1 MKKNIKKSIYMYI
14 LFWISILLFYKSWI
28 LDTYKVYLILWFVL
42 IIIKDVLQYFFQI
55 QKVTQIHYNTS
66 QIFSSENTLYYKILF
81 TNRHYIFPTVL
92 IIYMIIL
99 LISNTHI
106 FWLDSLSIFQMI
118 DKNIFLWITILSWI
132 LTIFKENNDEFYKQ
146 EFQSTKWVALN
157 LILTII
163 LSILWTYI
171 ILIQTQFLWWLTY
184 PISII
189 SGILIFLVWISI
201 LDENEWSDVIK

>member
-1 MKKNIKKSIYMYI
+1 MKKNIKKSIYIYI

-66 QIFSSENTLYYKILF
+66 QMFSPENTLYYKILF

-118 DKNIFLWITILSWI
+118 DKNIFLWIIILSWI

>member
-171 ILIQTQFLWWLTY
+171 ILIQTQFLW
-184 PISII
+184 
-189 SGILIFLVWISI
+189 
-201 LDENEWSDVIK
+201 